1 MKLESLRNELNTIN
15 LELARLLHREPV
27 SLSFQSSGAE
37 EDPLF
42 LYGIVGGKDVGKT
55 SLINCLAGSEISLDT
70 DILDE
75 GTRIAVGYSHI
86 SDIPS
91 LKKRLSADVGARLR
105 YVSHERDSLASVVLI
120 DFPDFDS
127 RFQTHRE
134 DMRKLVKHLQAVVWV
149 ISPRKYGDHELL
161 DQLEAVAQSN
171 ENYYVVFNKIDQ
183 LEGKADLNTV
193 RKEVVSYI
201 SDGCRKRNIPAPDWE
216 RLYLISAID
225 PERYD
230 FPRLHEQMIRAHSE
244 EEIAKAKAENVR
256 FEFTRNV
263 ERLHTSYRMME
274 KSDDIDD
281 CLSFTQGR
289 VAEEFSEPY
298 FETVRDRV
306 VQLEGPRRRISRKV
320 FARRVEHWPI
330 LRALF
335 YPLGGVISF
344 FGGRLAFSEKGSNIE
359 ETPRSLLRYKGESAA
374 ARMQKIRD
382 EIETKYPQFAEQLG
396 GPPDFPAV
404 LDREFSELIDTY
416 EESVARELNENI
428 SKPSTFRKLLV
439 YFPLIWFPFLQ
450 PILYYFASREGNW
463 FSWGAVQELPAQ
475 IIDLFGAGS
484 LLQSAVFLLVFYGI
498 WMVLL
503 YANGARRVLTV
514 GEQEFHETWYGRF
527 LPWAT
532 QLLSQPLVDFRDRLS
547 AQIKQLEQIRARIN
561 AE

>member
-1 MKLESLRNELNTIN
+1 M
-15 LELARLLHREPV
+15 
-27 SLSFQSSGAE
+27 
-37 EDPLF
+37 
-42 LYGIVGGKDVGKT
+42 
-55 SLINCLAGSEISLDT
+55 
-70 DILDE
+70 
-75 GTRIAVGYSHI
+75 
-86 SDIPS
+86 
-91 LKKRLSADVGARLR
+91 
-105 YVSHERDSLASVVLI
+105 
-120 DFPDFDS
+120 
-127 RFQTHRE
+127 
-134 DMRKLVKHLQAVVWV
+134 
-149 ISPRKYGDHELL
+149 
-161 DQLEAVAQSN
+161 
-171 ENYYVVFNKIDQ
+171 
-183 LEGKADLNTV
+183 
-193 RKEVVSYI
+193 
-201 SDGCRKRNIPAPDWE
+201 
-216 RLYLISAID
+216 
-225 PERYD
+225 
-230 FPRLHEQMIRAHSE
+230 
-244 EEIAKAKAENVR
+244 
-256 FEFTRNV
+256 
-263 ERLHTSYRMME
+263 
-274 KSDDIDD
+274 
-281 CLSFTQGR
+281 
-289 VAEEFSEPY
+289 
-298 FETVRDRV
+298 
-306 VQLEGPRRRISRKV
+306 
-320 FARRVEHWPI
+320 
-330 LRALF
+330 
-335 YPLGGVISF
+335 
-344 FGGRLAFSEKGSNIE
+344 
-359 ETPRSLLRYKGESAA
+359 RYKGESAA

-428 SKPSTFRKLLV
+428 SKPSIFRKLLV